1 MSGVP
6 TAGGAARRFVEA
18 RLGREPQDMLEAAV
32 VLEAW
37 GGVPA
42 PRALPAG
49 RAVMP
54 SAPLPARPSAG
65 TVPVVPRRRGAV
77 LEGASLVLTVLAIA
91 FWAAPLGAD
100 LGTAVVE
107 QALRVALPL
116 TLALQWGLRS
126 RYLGRPQGLVEL
138 GRRRRQLL
146 MGGVILAGLPFAA
159 FGVAGLLAGLL
170 TVTWTGGTLLIRRR
184 WIGAYTGIVVGGTGL
199 MMAAIPAL
207 AALGAIAAVTTLA
220 VGLAL
225 RAPAPAPRIP
235 LGRWSRALCGA
246 ALGAAL
252 GVLLVSDPSAAWTQ
266 GLVPALALLPSTVAG
281 FWASY
286 HLWQIDSVIPRA
298 LLGRPAVGSGA
309 RRAALPPL
317 RTLLGALTR
326 LVALTAALSVAL
338 VVCTQWL
345 DATPRSAGV
354 LIGFGLLALVTLLVS
369 LVEAL
374 GRGGWALLA
383 LCGALAAEALAGL
396 DGRPPFPGGGLA
408 AGSAI
413 AILVLL
419 PVAIALLS
427 RPARTLATR
436 LWIT

>member
-1 MSGVP
+1 MSALS
-6 TAGGAARRFVEA
+6 TDAAAAQRFVEA

-42 PRALPAG
+42 SRAIPNG

-54 SAPLPARPSAG
+54 SAPAPARPSAG
-65 TVPVVPRRRGAV
+65 TVPVVRRPRGVV
-77 LEGASLVLTVLAIA
+77 LEGASLVLTVIAIA
-91 FWAAPLGAD
+91 LWAAPLGAD
-100 LGTAVVE
+100 LGGAVVE

-126 RYLGRPQGLVEL
+126 RYLGRPKGLVEL

-146 MGGVILAGLPFAA
+146 LGAVLLVGLPFAA
-159 FGVAGLLAGLL
+159 FGVAGLLGGLL

-199 MMAAIPAL
+199 MMAPIPAL
-207 AALGAIAAVTTLA
+207 AALGAIAALTTLA

-225 RAPAPAPRIP
+225 RAPAPSPRSQ

-266 GLVPALALLPSTVAG
+266 GMVPALALLPSTVAG

-286 HLWQIDSVIPRA
+286 HLWQIESVIPRA
-298 LLGRPAVGSGA
+298 LLRRPAARSGG

-317 RTLLGALTR
+317 RTLFGALGR
-326 LVALTAALSVAL
+326 LVVLSAALSVAL
-338 VVCTQWL
+338 VALTESL
-345 DATPRSAGV
+345 DVQPGSAGV
-354 LIGFGLLALVTLLVS
+354 LIGFGLLAVVTLLVS

-383 LCGALAAEALAGL
+383 LCGALAAEAVTGL
-396 DGRPPFPGGGLA
+396 HGRPPFPGGGLA
-408 AGSAI
+408 AGAGM

>member
-6 TAGGAARRFVEA
+6 TDAGAALRFVQA

-42 PRALPAG
+42 PRAIRTG
-49 RAVMP
+49 RALMP
-54 SAPLPARPSAG
+54 SAPAPARPSAG
-65 TVPVVPRRRGAV
+65 TVPVVRRPRGAV
-77 LEGASLVLTVLAIA
+77 MEGASLVLTVIAIA
-91 FWAAPLGAD
+91 FWAAPLSAD
-100 LGTAVVE
+100 LGSAAVE

-126 RYLGRPQGLVEL
+126 RYLGRPNGLLEL

-146 MGGVILAGLPFAA
+146 LGGVMLVGLPFAA
-159 FGVAGLLAGLL
+159 FGLAGLL
-170 TVTWTGGTLLIRRR
+170 GGLLSVTWTGGTLLIRRR

-199 MMAAIPAL
+199 MTAAIPAL
-207 AALGAIAAVTTLA
+207 AALGAIAALTILA

-225 RAPAPAPRIP
+225 RAPAPSPLIL

-246 ALGAAL
+246 TLGAAL

-266 GLVPALALLPSTVAG
+266 GMVPALALLPSTVAG

-286 HLWQIDSVIPRA
+286 HLWQIESVIPRA
-298 LLGRPAVGSGA
+298 LLGRPAADSGA

-317 RTLLGALTR
+317 RILLGALGR

-338 VVCTQWL
+338 VVFTQWL

-354 LIGFGLLALVTLLVS
+354 LIGFGLLALAALLVS

-383 LCGALAAEALAGL
+383 LGGALAAEAVAGL
-396 DGRPPFPGGGLA
+396 DGRHLFPGGGLA
-408 AGSAI
+408 AGSAV

-419 PVAIALLS
+419 PVAIALVS
-427 RPARTLATR
+427 RPGRTLATR